1 MLNNEVRL
9 RGRLTREPELKFSAQ
24 GKAIA
29 KFNLAV
35 QRPPKKDEKAADCG
49 ADFIQVTCWGMT
61 AEIVAKW
68 LKKGSLVHVGGYI
81 HTGSFEKD
89 GVKRYT
95 TDVYAENVDFLEKLD
110 KGEKKTEVED
120 VFGIEDADVPF

>member
-9 RGRLTREPELKFSAQ
+9 RGRLTRDPEMKYSTQ
-24 GKAIA
+24 GKAIS
-29 KFNLAV
+29 KFNMAV
-35 QRPPKKDEKAADCG
+35 QRPPKKDEKAADSG

-95 TDVYAENVDFLEKLD
+95 TDVYAESVDFLEKLERD
-110 KGEKKTEVED
+110 KPKAEVED
-120 VFGIEDADVPF
+120 VFGLDDDSIPF